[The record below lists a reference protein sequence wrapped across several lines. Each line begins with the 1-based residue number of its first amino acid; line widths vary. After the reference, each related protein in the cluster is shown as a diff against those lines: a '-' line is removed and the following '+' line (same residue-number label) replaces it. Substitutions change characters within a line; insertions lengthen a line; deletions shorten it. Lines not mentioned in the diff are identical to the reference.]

1 VAKSSALKKATVP
14 AIVEFAMGTN
24 VFDFAATK
32 PNAVIL
38 LDSNTISIQYTPAF
52 HQFKPEVQKA
62 LLAAELTSPIL
73 SLQSPLLPN
82 GKVDTESNSMVI
94 AALSDK
100 TEAYD
105 GKKLGHLREFPGG
118 YFIHTHYHGGA
129 GSDFSYAL
137 FEESLRNY
145 CEMAYLMGAKDR
157 PVVINL
163 PGLQCNCVYTEA
175 RAVKPQH
182 IERVKEIIENTM
194 FENTTVYLVL

>member
-1 VAKSSALKKATVP
+1 MAKSAALKKATIP

-52 HQFKPEVQKA
+52 HQFKPEVQQA
-62 LLAAELTSPIL
+62 LMTAEATAPIL
-73 SLQSPLLPN
+73 SLQRPLLEN

-105 GKKLGHLREFPGG
+105 SKKLGHLREFPGG
-118 YFIHTHYHGGA
+118 YFIHTHYHANHGA
-129 GSDFSYAL
+129 DFSYVR

-157 PVVINL
+157 PVIINL
-163 PGLQCNCVYTEA
+163 PGLQCDCVYTKD
-175 RAVKPQH
+175 RAVSPKH